1 MNAGPTRLLYRLLY
15 ACLLTAWFQPLGLS
29 WPITGCMAHPI
40 GCNEVVATSGEAVHD
55 GNPGNVSSPYVSG
68 VPLTMA
74 GALNQQRQST
84 LDLCTSDT
92 TENSDISKEKLSG
105 DSATNSA
112 RAVATENSFT
122 ERLRPVFKNFLI
134 YNEKYFKDLTV
145 QLGKVRFF
153 EQAHKIAQ
161 RGGSLKAMSTNEFNI
176 VKGKVS
182 NINCASLM
190 QKIGRMLRQPVAD
203 NIASSALWGINISLF
218 DEIMSDFIDLQ
229 IYLSYINECYVDES
243 GQKPQFEIFESSSS
257 DRAILLRALELE
269 KKTDQGVGS
278 LAIVDGIEMYEHL
291 KSFFSAMLGLVNCLN
306 TKVSIIGGKH
316 FHKYVRDGQLCDETN
331 SFKTELMN
339 RFAKAQYGG
348 CLQVNGHKENVPPKR
363 LDIRRT
369 QEGVSNMWPP
379 NVERKFNNN
388 TARPGR
394 LSADLIKNINDRP
407 NMTNSQQSIMQSNR
421 FRQSQN
427 TGANNRCTKN
437 RYNAAKMYQ
446 QSPVVAV
453 N

>member
-1 MNAGPTRLLYRLLY
+1 
-15 ACLLTAWFQPLGLS
+15 
-29 WPITGCMAHPI
+29 MAHPI
-40 GCNEVVATSGEAVHD
+40 ECNEVVVATNGEVVHD
-55 GNPGNVSSPYVSG
+55 GNPGNVSSPYVSD
-68 VPLTMA
+68 VPSTMA
-74 GALNQQRQST
+74 GALNQQRQSV

-112 RAVATENSFT
+112 RAVAAE
-122 ERLRPVFKNFLI
+122 LRPVFKNFLI

-161 RGGSLKAMSTNEFNI
+161 RGGSLKAMSANKFNI
-176 VKGKVS
+176 VKGKVN

-190 QKIGRMLRQPVAD
+190 RKIEHMLRQPVAD
-203 NIASSALWGINISLF
+203 NIASSALWGISISLF
-218 DEIMSDFIDLQ
+218 DEIMSDFIDIQ

-243 GQKPQFEIFESSSS
+243 EQKPQFEIFESSSS
-257 DRAILLRALELE
+257 DRAILLKALELE

-306 TKVSIIGGKH
+306 TKVSIIGSKH

-369 QEGVSNMWPP
+369 QEGVSNIWPP
-379 NVERKFNNN
+379 RMSNENS
-388 TARPGR
+388 TIIQHAGR

-427 TGANNRCTKN
+427 AGANNRCTKN